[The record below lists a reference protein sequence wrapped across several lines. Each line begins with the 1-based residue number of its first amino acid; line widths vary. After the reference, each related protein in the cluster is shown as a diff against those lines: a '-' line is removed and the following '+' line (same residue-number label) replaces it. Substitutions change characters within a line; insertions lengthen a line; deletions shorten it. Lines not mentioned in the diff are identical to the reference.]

1 MPTYI
6 PVSKLRHGDKTW
18 QCPRT
23 YHFAAKDSLVPLAL
37 AELPRAATAL
47 PIALISQ
54 NGRFV
59 PAALLGLQPGENLM
73 VSPTGEWLGRYIP
86 ATYRAYPFRL
96 LAGEDDQ
103 QVMCID
109 ESSKLIGVMGD
120 GEPFFDT
127 SGEPSNGT
135 RAMLDFLNQT
145 RLSHQAAVRIGEAL
159 ETHGLVCTW
168 PLTVRDTAG
177 DKRIEGLYQ
186 IDENALNALPA
197 DALLEL
203 RNSGA
208 LLVAYLQLLS
218 MQQLTELAQHA
229 ALNRASSGTE
239 LNSFDIGETFGF
251 SNLH

>member
-6 PVSKLRHGDKTW
+6 PVSKRRHGDKTW
-18 QCPRT
+18 QCPPT
-23 YHFAAKDSLVPLAL
+23 YRFAATDALIPLAL

-47 PIALISQ
+47 PIALIPQ

-59 PAALLGLQPGENLM
+59 PTALLGLQAGENLM

-86 ATYRAYPFRL
+86 AAYRAYPFKL

-109 ESSKLIGVMGD
+109 ENSGLIGPMGA
-120 GEPFFDT
+120 GEPFFDS
-127 SGEPSNGT
+127 SGEPSKGT

-159 ETHGLVCTW
+159 EKHGLLCSW
-168 PLTVRDTAG
+168 PLTVRNTAG
-177 DKRIEGLYQ
+177 GKRIEGLYQ

-218 MQQLTELAQHA
+218 MQQLAELVQHA
-229 ALNRASSGTE
+229 ALNKDSSGAE
-239 LNSFDIGETFGF
+239 QNSFNIGETFGF